1 MRKMNYAL
9 SLCLLFSSFQTMAQY
24 VIREADKQYEVFKYA
39 EAIGL
44 YEQAY
49 NKKASL
55 HAAERLGDCYRL
67 NNNYTQAEH
76 WYAIATGMPGSKA
89 ENLLFYARALQN
101 NSKYAEARVQY
112 QQYAA
117 SDKNVTEEQKNV
129 WIASCDSAISW
140 MKTPAPLQISNYKAL
155 NSEKSD
161 WNAVP
166 YQGGMVFTSDRFTD
180 KAHQPKKHHVF
191 LHFDTRNTPDPLLNG
206 WTGNDYLHLFFRP
219 GNGDSVQLFPLKTG
233 TGYHIGAASFT
244 KDGKEMYFT
253 LTRIPGRS
261 NAVKGKSVTV
271 NIEIYS
277 SRKDASGNWSAPLPF
292 THNNVTAWS
301 VGDPF
306 ITEDGRMLYFS
317 SNMPGG
323 AGGTDLYVCY
333 RTAIGEWGPPLN
345 LKAVNTPGN
354 ERSPALTQNNILYF
368 ASDGRIG
375 MGGLDIYRVPLDN
388 TGKTA
393 GIIRNMGY
401 PFNSPQDD
409 FAFGLTES
417 GIAYLSSN
425 REGGAGSDDIYAIA
439 ALPEEY
445 TQGPVTGKDSTAV
458 VPDTIN
464 KVPVV
469 NTESP
474 VAAGIDP
481 KGNPLAVVPAPEK
494 EKDSTVAPATGK
506 ENADLPDI
514 YFDFNKAD
522 IRPDAQVLL
531 NNVVKMLADAPGSI
545 VEVGSHTDS
554 RGNDL
559 FNLQLSRKRAASVAD
574 YLAGKGVDRARIKA
588 KGYGETRLRNKC
600 GNGVSCGE
608 EEHKMNRRTEFK
620 IVK

>member
-1 MRKMNYAL
+1 MRKIHYAL
-9 SLCLLFSSFQTMAQY
+9 SLCLLFSSFQAMAQY
-24 VIREADKQYEVFKYA
+24 VIKEADKQYEVFKYA

-49 NKKASL
+49 NKKVTL

-67 NNNYTQAEH
+67 NNNYAQAEH

-89 ENLLFYARALQN
+89 ENLLYYARALQN
-101 NSKYAEARVQY
+101 NSRYAEAKAQY
-112 QQYAA
+112 QKYIAA
-117 SDKNVTEEQKNV
+117 DSTLTADQQHV

-140 MKTPAPLQISNYKAL
+140 MKTPAPLQIDNYKLL

-161 WNAVP
+161 WSAVP

-180 KAHQPKKHHVF
+180 RAHQPKKHGAF
-191 LHFDTRNTPDPLLNG
+191 LRFDTRNTPDPLLNG
-206 WTGNDYLHLFFRP
+206 WTGNDYLHLFFKP

-233 TGYHIGAASFT
+233 TGYHVGSASFT
-244 KDGKEMYFT
+244 KDGNEIYFT
-253 LTRIPGRS
+253 LTRIPGRGS
-261 NAVKGKSVTV
+261 CAKGKAVTV

-277 SRKDASGNWSAPLPF
+277 SRKDASGNWSAPLAF

-306 ITEDGRMLYFS
+306 ITEDGRALYFA

-333 RTAIGEWGPPLN
+333 RTAVGEWGPPLN
-345 LKAVNTPGN
+345 LRAINTAGN
-354 ERSPALTQNNILYF
+354 ERSPALTKNSILYF

-375 MGGLDIYRVPLDN
+375 MGGLDIYRVSLDN
-388 TGKTA
+388 TGKTV
-393 GIIRNMGY
+393 GTVRNMGY
-401 PFNSPQDD
+401 PLNSPQDD

-425 REGGAGSDDIYAIA
+425 REGGSGSDDIYAIA
-439 ALPEEY
+439 ALL
-445 TQGPVTGKDSTAV
+445 KDEVPATEDPSTEKENTTAV
-458 VPDTIN
+458 SDTIN
-464 KVPVV
+464 KIPVAK
-469 NTESP
+469 NDNNSP
-474 VAAGIDP
+474 VPAGIDP
-481 KGNPLAVVPAPEK
+481 KENPVAVVPVPEK
-494 EKDSTVAPATGK
+494 PKDSTPPSAT
-506 ENADLPDI
+506 DLPDI

-522 IRPDAQVLL
+522 IRPDAQILL
-531 NNVVKMLADAPGSI
+531 ARVVKMLADSPGSI

-554 RGNDL
+554 RGNDV
-559 FNLQLSRKRAASVAD
+559 FNLQLSEKRAASVAN
-574 YLAGKGVDRARIKA
+574 YLVSKGVDRARIKA
-588 KGYGETRLRNKC
+588 KGYGETRPRNNC
-600 GNGVSCGE
+600 SNGVSCGE